1 MNEQIEEQIEGQ
13 PDYIVNDIINIFKI
27 YPEVFPGGYFR
38 FLKSKIT
45 NKIEKNE
52 IIYKNEV
59 VHEENNYVWNV
70 LHNKILIFVSSIQ
83 ELFF

>member
-1 MNEQIEEQIEGQ
+1 MQISLDIQENI
-13 PDYIVNDIINIFKI
+13 DINDIIDIFKL

-38 FLKSKIT
+38 FLKAKIT